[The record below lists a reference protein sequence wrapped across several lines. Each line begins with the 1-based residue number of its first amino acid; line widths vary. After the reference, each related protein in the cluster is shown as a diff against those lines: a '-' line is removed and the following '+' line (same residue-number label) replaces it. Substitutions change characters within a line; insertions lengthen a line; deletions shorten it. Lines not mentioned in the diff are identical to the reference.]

1 MLPAASEM
9 RTLRVLFPFKVCAA
23 RDQVLLP
30 MVALAVDHVLPLSNE
45 TSTNSLVT
53 RLAVVV
59 PEMVWAAVLVM
70 KSVLEEPVSAERR
83 TDAIVVV
90 GAVASRV

>member
-1 MLPAASEM
+1 MLPAGSET
-9 RTLRVLFPFKVCAA
+9 RTWRVLLPVRVCAA
-23 RDQVLLP
+23 RDQILLP
-30 MVALAVDHVLPLSNE
+30 VVVMAVDHVLPLSSE

-83 TDAIVVV
+83 SDAIVVV